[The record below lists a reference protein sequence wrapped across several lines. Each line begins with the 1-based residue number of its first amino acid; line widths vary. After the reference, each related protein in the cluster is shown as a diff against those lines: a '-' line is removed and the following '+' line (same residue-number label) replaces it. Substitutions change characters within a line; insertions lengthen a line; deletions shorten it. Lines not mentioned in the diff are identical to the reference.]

1 MEKKF
6 YYTDGKEK
14 FGPYTVEEL
23 KQFNLTVDT
32 LVWAE
37 GMGDWVPA
45 GKVAELQ
52 SLFPFDPPQIPTG
65 ADDPFQDKNTYA
77 NGGGYGN
84 QGYGAQGAYGGAGYT
99 QPQNMGPKPKNW
111 LVESIL
117 VLLFCCWPLAIPG
130 IVQASKVDSRYN
142 AGDYNGALE
151 ASETA
156 KKWVL
161 ASFIVGLVVVVIYV
175 IILASGALDRPRYYY

>member
-52 SLFPFDPPQIPTG
+52 SLFPFDPPQIPNG

-77 NGGGYGN
+77 NSGYA
-84 QGYGAQGAYGGAGYT
+84 AQGAYGGQGYT
-99 QPQNMGPKPKNW
+99 QPNQQQMGPKPKNW

-142 AGDYNGALE
+142 AGDYNGSLE
-151 ASETA
+151 ASENA

-161 ASFIVGLVVVVIYV
+161 ASFIVGLVILVIYV
-175 IILASGALDRPRYYY
+175 IIIASGALDRGPSYYYY

>member
-65 ADDPFQDKNTYA
+65 ADDPFQDKNSYAGGGYA
-77 NGGGYGN
+77 NQSYGGGYGQNFN
-84 QGYGAQGAYGGAGYT
+84 QQ
-99 QPQNMGPKPKNW
+99 QQMGPKPKNW

-117 VLLFCCWPLAIPG
+117 VLLF
-130 IVQASKVDSRYN
+130 
-142 AGDYNGALE
+142 
-151 ASETA
+151 
-156 KKWVL
+156 
-161 ASFIVGLVVVVIYV
+161 
-175 IILASGALDRPRYYY
+175 

>member
-6 YYTDGKEK
+6 YYTNGKDK
-14 FGPYTVEEL
+14 FGPYTVGEL

-32 LVWAE
+32 LVWSE

-65 ADDPFQDKNTYA
+65 ADDPFQDKNAYNQGGYA
-77 NGGGYGN
+77 NQAGGQGQ
-84 QGYGAQGAYGGAGYT
+84 QGYGAPYT
-99 QPQNMGPKPKNW
+99 NPAQNMGPKPKNW

-117 VLLFCCWPLAIPG
+117 VLLLCCWPLAIPG
-130 IVQASKVDSRYN
+130 LIQATKVDSKYN
-142 AGDYNGALE
+142 SGDYEGALE
-151 ASETA
+151 ASEKA

-161 ASFIVGLVVVVIYV
+161 ASFIVGLVVVVIYAIV
-175 IILASGALDRPRYYY
+175 IASGALDSRSYYY